1 MSRYF
6 VRTPRIIQ
14 RLFPKVTW
22 RKENSESVYLTF
34 DDGPNA
40 EVTPLLLEVLREHN
54 VRATFFLLG
63 KNAEKYPELV
73 KLIQE
78 GNHTI
83 GFHCNEHLNSRK
95 LNRVLL
101 LKNFK
106 TPKNFPAT
114 ALFRPPYGKLKF
126 WQYNFLKNKFPLIG
140 WTVMP
145 GDFDQK
151 ISFQKQLDRLLKAKP
166 GDIVVLHELPNT
178 IELLRSYFEQTEI
191 KSFEKI

>member
-6 VRTPRIIQ
+6 VRTPQIIQ

-22 RKENSESVYLTF
+22 RKKNSNAIFLTF
-34 DDGPNA
+34 DDGPNP
-40 EVTPLLLEVLREHN
+40 EVTPLLLELLREHR

-78 GNHTI
+78 ENHTI
-83 GFHCNEHLNSRK
+83 GFHCYEHINSQK
-95 LNRVLL
+95 LNRVSL

-106 TPKNFPAT
+106 LPKNFPAT

-126 WQYNFLKNKFPLIG
+126 WQYNFLKYKFPLIG
-140 WTVMP
+140 WTIMP

-151 ISFQKQLDRLLKAKP
+151 ISIQKQLNRLLKAKP
-166 GDIVVLHELPNT
+166 GDIVVLHELPLT
-178 IELLRSYFEQTEI
+178 LELLTAYFQQTEI
-191 KSFEKI
+191 KSFEKL

>member
-6 VRTPRIIQ
+6 VHTPRIIQ

-34 DDGPNA
+34 DDGPHA
-40 EVTPLLLEVLREHN
+40 EVTPILLELLREHN

-95 LNRVLL
+95 LNRVSL

-106 TPKNFPAT
+106 LPKYFPAT
-114 ALFRPPYGKLKF
+114 VLFRPPYGKLKF
-126 WQYNFLKNKFPLIG
+126 WQYNFLKNKFALIG

-151 ISFQKQLDRLLKAKP
+151 IAFQKQLDRLKKVTP

-178 IELLRSYFEQTEI
+178 IELLRIYFQQTEI
-191 KSFEKI
+191 KSFEKL

>member
-34 DDGPNA
+34 DDGPNL

-73 KLIQE
+73 KLIKE

>member
-1 MSRYF
+1 MNRYF
-6 VRTPRIIQ
+6 VRTPLIIQ

-40 EVTPLLLEVLREHN
+40 EVTSMLLELLREHN

-106 TPKNFPAT
+106 LPMNFPAT
-114 ALFRPPYGKLKF
+114 VLFRPPYGKLKF

-151 ISFQKQLDRLLKAKP
+151 ISFQKQLNRLKKASP

-178 IELLRSYFEQTEI
+178 IELLRIYFQQTEI
-191 KSFEKI
+191 KSFEKL

>member
-6 VRTPRIIQ
+6 VHTPRIIQ

-22 RKENSESVYLTF
+22 CKENSESVYLTF
-34 DDGPNA
+34 DDGPHP
-40 EVTPLLLEVLREHN
+40 EVTPVLLELLREHN

-95 LNRVLL
+95 LNRVSL

-106 TPKNFPAT
+106 LPKYFPAT
-114 ALFRPPYGKLKF
+114 VLFRPPYGKLKF

-151 ISFQKQLDRLLKAKP
+151 IAFQKQLDRLLKAIP

-178 IELLRSYFEQTEI
+178 IELLRIYFQQTEI
-191 KSFEKI
+191 KSFEKL

>member
-6 VRTPRIIQ
+6 ARTPRIIQ

-22 RKENSESVYLTF
+22 RVDNSESIYLTF
-34 DDGPNA
+34 DDGPNLD
-40 EVTPLLLEVLREHN
+40 VTPQLLQLLREYN

-73 KLIQE
+73 KRIQE
-78 GNHTI
+78 ENHSI

-106 TPKNFPAT
+106 LPKNFPAT
-114 ALFRPPYGKLKF
+114 TLFRPPYGKLKF

-140 WTVMP
+140 WSVMP
-145 GDFDQK
+145 GDFDEK
-151 ISFQKQLDRLLKAKP
+151 ISFQKQLNRILKAAP
-166 GDIVVLHELPNT
+166 GDIIVLHELPAT
-178 IELLRSYFEQTEI
+178 LELLRAYFQQTEI
-191 KSFEKI
+191 KSFEKL

>member
-6 VRTPRIIQ
+6 IRTPRIIQ
-14 RLFPKVTW
+14 WLFPKVTW

-34 DDGPNA
+34 DDGPHL
-40 EVTPLLLEVLREHN
+40 EVTPQLLELLREHN

-63 KNAEKYPELV
+63 KNAANYPELV
-73 KLIQE
+73 TLIQE
-78 GNHTI
+78 ENHTI
-83 GFHCNEHLNSRK
+83 GFHCNEHVNSRK

-106 TPKNFPAT
+106 PPKNFPAT

-126 WQYNFLKNKFPLIG
+126 WQYNFLKHKFPLIG
-140 WTVMP
+140 WTLMP

-151 ISFQKQLDRLLKAKP
+151 ISFQKQLDRLKKASP
-166 GDIVVLHELPNT
+166 GDIVVLHELPST
-178 IELLRSYFEQTEI
+178 LELLRIYFQQTEI
-191 KSFEKI
+191 KSFEKL

>member
-6 VRTPRIIQ
+6 ARTPRIIQ

-22 RKENSESVYLTF
+22 RVDNSESIYLTF
-34 DDGPNA
+34 DDGPNP
-40 EVTPLLLEVLREHN
+40 EVTPQLLQLLREYN

-73 KLIQE
+73 KRIQE
-78 GNHTI
+78 ENHSI

-106 TPKNFPAT
+106 LPKNFPAT

-140 WTVMP
+140 WNVMP
-145 GDFDQK
+145 GDFDEK
-151 ISFQKQLDRLLKAKP
+151 ISFQKQLNRISKAAP
-166 GDIVVLHELPNT
+166 GDIIVLHELPAT
-178 IELLRSYFEQTEI
+178 LELLRAYFQQTEI
-191 KSFEKI
+191 KSFEKL

>member
-14 RLFPKVTW
+14 RLFPKVIW

-34 DDGPNA
+34 DDGPNP

-78 GNHTI
+78 GNHRI
-83 GFHCNEHLNSRK
+83 GFHCNEHLNARK
-95 LNRVLL
+95 LKPVAL
-101 LKNFK
+101 LKNFRL
-106 TPKNFPAT
+106 PRNFPAT
-114 ALFRPPYGKLKF
+114 RLFRPPYGKLKL
-126 WQYNFLKNKFPLIG
+126 WQYNFLKRKFPLVG
-140 WTVMP
+140 WNVMP
-145 GDFDQK
+145 GDFDK
-151 ISFQKQLDRLLKAKP
+151 NKSFEAQLKDLKSAKS

-178 IELLRSYFEQTEI
+178 IELLRAYFDQTQI
-191 KSFEKI
+191 KSFEKL

>member
-6 VRTPRIIQ
+6 ARTPRIIQ

-22 RKENSESVYLTF
+22 RVDNSESIYLTF
-34 DDGPNA
+34 DDGPNPD
-40 EVTPLLLEVLREHN
+40 VTPQLLQLLREYN

-73 KLIQE
+73 KRIQE
-78 GNHTI
+78 ENHSI

-106 TPKNFPAT
+106 LPKNFPAT

-140 WTVMP
+140 WSVMP
-145 GDFDQK
+145 GDFDEK
-151 ISFQKQLDRLLKAKP
+151 ISFQKQLNRILKAAP
-166 GDIVVLHELPNT
+166 GDIIVLHELPAT
-178 IELLRSYFEQTEI
+178 LELLRAYFQQTEI
-191 KSFEKI
+191 KSFDKL

>member
-6 VRTPRIIQ
+6 VRTPQIIQ

-22 RKENSESVYLTF
+22 RIEKSNAIYLTF
-34 DDGPNA
+34 DDGPHP
-40 EVTPLLLEVLREHN
+40 EVTPKLLEVLSEHQ

-83 GFHCNEHLNSRK
+83 GFHCNDHLNSRK
-95 LNRVLL
+95 LNRVSL

-106 TPKNFPAT
+106 IPKNFPST
-114 ALFRPPYGKLKF
+114 VLFRPPYGKLKF
-126 WQYNFLKNKFPLIG
+126 WQYNFLKNKFPLVG

-145 GDFDQK
+145 GDFDEK
-151 ISFQKQLDRLLKAKP
+151 ISFQKQLNRLLTSQP
-166 GDIVVLHELPNT
+166 GDIVVLHEIPNT
-178 IELLRSYFEQTEI
+178 IELLRAYFQQTEI
-191 KSFEKI
+191 NSFEKL

>member
-1 MSRYF
+1 MKRYF
-6 VRTPRIIQ
+6 VRTPLIIQ

-40 EVTPLLLEVLREHN
+40 EVTPILLELLREHN

-95 LNRVLL
+95 LNRVSL

-106 TPKNFPAT
+106 LPKYFPAT
-114 ALFRPPYGKLKF
+114 VLFRPPYGKLKF

-151 ISFQKQLDRLLKAKP
+151 IAFQKQLDRLKKASP

-178 IELLRSYFEQTEI
+178 IELLRIYFQQTEI
-191 KSFEKI
+191 KSFEKL

>member
-6 VRTPRIIQ
+6 ARTPRIIQ

-22 RKENSESVYLTF
+22 RVDNSESIYLTF
-34 DDGPNA
+34 DDGPNLD
-40 EVTPLLLEVLREHN
+40 VTPQLLQLLREYN

-73 KLIQE
+73 KRIQE
-78 GNHTI
+78 ENHSI

-106 TPKNFPAT
+106 LPKNFPAT

-140 WTVMP
+140 WSVMP
-145 GDFDQK
+145 GDFDEK
-151 ISFQKQLDRLLKAKP
+151 ISFQKQLNRILKAAP
-166 GDIVVLHELPNT
+166 GDIIVLHELPAT
-178 IELLRSYFEQTEI
+178 LELLRAYFQQTEI
-191 KSFEKI
+191 KSFDKL